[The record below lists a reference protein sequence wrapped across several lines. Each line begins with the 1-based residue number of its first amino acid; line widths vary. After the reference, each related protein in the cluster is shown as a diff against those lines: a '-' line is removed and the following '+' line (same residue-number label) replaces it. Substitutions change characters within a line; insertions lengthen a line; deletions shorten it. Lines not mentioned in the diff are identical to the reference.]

1 MLYKVFLIYLLV
13 INVAGFVMMG
23 WDKGKARKDQWRVP
37 ERNFFM
43 IALLGGSL
51 GCWLGMQKFHHKT
64 KHPAFVVGIPVIF
77 ILQAILALILYGKF
91 FWVR

>member
-1 MLYKVFLIYLLV
+1 MLFKIFLIYLLV
-13 INVAGFVMMG
+13 INVAGFVLMG

-51 GCWLGMQKFHHKT
+51 GCWIGMQKLHHKT
-64 KHPAFVVGIPVIF
+64 KHPAVVVGIPVIF
-77 ILQAILALILYGKF
+77 ILQMILALILYWKF
-91 FWVR
+91 FWVS